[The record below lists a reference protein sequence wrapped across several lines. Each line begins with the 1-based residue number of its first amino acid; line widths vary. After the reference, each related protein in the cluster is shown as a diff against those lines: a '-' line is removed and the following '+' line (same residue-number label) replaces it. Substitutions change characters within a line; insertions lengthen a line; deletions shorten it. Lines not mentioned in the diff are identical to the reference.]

1 MFDELDAGPDFG
13 GIAEPGTCSVCGC
26 DDDHACDGGCIWA
39 NADATL
45 CSRCAQSEETSEP

>member
-1 MFDELDAGPDFG
+1 MYDELDAGPDFG

-45 CSRCAQSEETSEP
+45 CSRCAQEETSDP